1 MNAVDDAVDRV
12 CRMVKQ
18 ATESHDGA
26 LVLGICGAQGSGKS
40 TVAAAIARQLALC
53 GQKAAVLSL
62 DDLYLSRADR
72 RTLARNIH
80 PLFATRGVP
89 GTHDVAFGCRVIGDL
104 VGGRPTR
111 LPRFDK
117 AVDDP
122 MPVEHWPRIDSA
134 VDVILFEGWC
144 VGAVAQAGEDLL
156 SPVNGLEA
164 QEDRDG
170 SWRRHVNAALEG
182 RYSELFALIDR
193 LVLIAAPAF
202 EVVARWRREQE
213 HALQREVTARP
224 GHRDVRVMTDDE
236 VDRFVAHY
244 ERLTR
249 HILSEMPARAD
260 LVLRLDANRRIIADR
275 PHRSA

>member
-12 CRMVKQ
+12 CRMVEQ
-18 ATESHDGA
+18 ATESRDGA
-26 LVLGICGAQGSGKS
+26 LVLGLSGAQGSGKS
-40 TVAAAIARQLALC
+40 TIAAAIARRLELC
-53 GQKAAVLSL
+53 GRTAAVLSL
-62 DDLYLSRADR
+62 DDIYLSRADR
-72 RTLARNIH
+72 RTLARNVH

-89 GTHDVAFGCRVIGDL
+89 GTHDVALGCKVIGDL

-117 AVDDP
+117 AADDP
-122 MPVEHWPRIDSA
+122 LPVEHWPRIDSA
-134 VDVILFEGWC
+134 VDVVLFEGWC

-182 RYSELFALIDR
+182 CYSELFALIDR
-193 LVLIAAPAF
+193 LVLLAAPAF

-213 HALQREVTARP
+213 HELQRQVGARP
-224 GHRDVRVMTDDE
+224 RNCGARIMTDDE

-260 LVLRLDANRRIIADR
+260 LVLRLDADRRIIADEPR
-275 PHRSA
+275 RSA